1 MTPPP
6 FVRAMW
12 RVRLWVHMLQFFGI
26 QWVMLGSV
34 ASLLFCWRHWLEFL
48 EFGSRLFDVDRLDR
62 TKSNHCSFE
71 DIEKSLV
78 QLKNLFQRTLFYWS
92 QCWGSSDYSSII
104 EFLFSLRMSFNFS
117 VSLFFCCFF
126 FVHHCEHLVFFFL
139 YLLSIILLIL
149 PIIKKRVQG
158 PPIYV

>member
-1 MTPPP
+1 MNFWNLVPGYL
-6 FVRAMW
+6 MW
-12 RVRLWVHMLQFFGI
+12 IVWMERNRI
-26 QWVMLGSV
+26 IAPS
-34 ASLLFCWRHWLEFL
+34 
-48 EFGSRLFDVDRLDR
+48 
-62 TKSNHCSFE
+62 SFE

-92 QCWGSSDYSSII
+92 QCWGFSDYSSII